1 MAYRWGFKTEANDL
15 AREVRAELG
24 LDPFDRLDPWRLAEQ
39 LEIPILGLSELA
51 NEASA
56 IRHLMVV
63 EPEAF
68 PAVTVFCG
76 AARTIVHNDGH
87 AATRQNSNLAHELA
101 HGLLLHP
108 PTPALDDRGCRN
120 WNQDIEDEA
129 GWLGGILLITEEM
142 TIAIARGQ
150 PGAEEAARRLGV
162 SRQMIRFRMNAT
174 GAEARVRRAR
184 ASAPNGPTRRR
195 S

>member
-1 MAYRWGFKTEANDL
+1 MAYRRGFKTEANDL
-15 AREVRAELG
+15 ACEVRTELR
-24 LDPFDRLDPWRLAEQ
+24 LEPFDRLDPWRLAEH
-39 LEIPILGLSELA
+39 LEIPIVGLSELA
-51 NEASA
+51 SA
-56 IRHLMVV
+56 APAIKHLMMV

-68 PAVTVFCG
+68 SAVTVFRG

-87 AATRQNSNLAHELA
+87 APVRQNSNLAHELA

-120 WNQDIEDEA
+120 WNQDVEDEA

-150 PGAEEAARRLGV
+150 LNAEEAARRLGV
-162 SRQMIRFRMNAT
+162 SRQMLRFRMNAT
-174 GAEARVRRAR
+174 GAAERVRRAH
-184 ASAPNGPTRRR
+184 ASAHNGRTRRR
-195 S
+195 T